1 METSDSEVAKL
12 LFPELKTSNVFIGMV
27 KTEAERYTAYGKL
40 AAVCCKTFLVIMFDL
55 LLRWFCCDVLS
66 KLWVTSLM
74 WFMQRDLTI
83 WRRY

>member
-40 AAVCCKTFLVIMFDL
+40 AAVC
-55 LLRWFCCDVLS
+55 
-66 KLWVTSLM
+66 
-74 WFMQRDLTI
+74 
-83 WRRY
+83 